1 MTIDSID
8 DSFGLYTP
16 DRYKGFE
23 KEYDKVLFMSHY
35 IIYLA
40 VIRRV
45 MIGKATDFINT
56 VNNDNVN
63 ELVKGMNADFTE
75 FENMILKLHKDFVQA
90 AKDRNMDF
98 SDPDVQHHL
107 EQLQSHL
114 ETVALFRD
122 QLASG
127 DYPGWQDYKKK

>member
-1 MTIDSID
+1 MTKDIFIPEG
-8 DSFGLYTP
+8 F
-16 DRYKGFE
+16 RGFE
-23 KEYDKVLFMSHY
+23 EDYEKVLFMSHY
-35 IIYLA
+35 IIHLA

-45 MIGKATDFINT
+45 MIGKANDFIKN

-90 AKDRNMDF
+90 AKERNMDF

-127 DYPGWQDYKKK
+127 DYPGWQDSNKK